1 MSVIMQLHS
10 KIHSRKSWTFFT
22 LPAGAV
28 VLVRYCVV
36 ELQSA
41 ETRPAEQEVDLFIHK
56 ITK

>member
-1 MSVIMQLHS
+1 M
-10 KIHSRKSWTFFT
+10 FFT

-41 ETRPAEQEVDLFIHK
+41 ETRPAEQEVDLFIHT